1 VGVVAQMSG
10 NADDR
15 TLFVYLYSNNEDVES
30 VVDMYY
36 DLEILDNFP
45 RDYSD
50 KVPNDEFIF
59 ATNDED

>member
-10 NADDR
+10 NADDG
-15 TLFVYLYSNNEDVES
+15 TLFVYLSNNEGVES

-36 DLEILDNFP
+36 DLEIPDNFP

-59 ATNDED
+59 VADDVD